1 MLVTQPNHAA
11 HPYIEHRTLI
21 QSSGPLFHFHLRYFN
36 HRFIHKWTN
45 TFSENFIPAMISH
58 SMRDKN
64 SISNK
69 DRPYISE
76 RFLRY
81 SRSTVADLESVI
93 RESCLWGTNRR
104 RFILSNNG
112 QDGPFFSTGR
122 GTSKTQTQ
130 AVKHQKIE
138 RECLY
143 LNILKKVA

>member
-1 MLVTQPNHAA
+1 MLRIHLSN
-11 HPYIEHRTLI
+11 IEPSYSRLVPGFIFIYDVLI
-21 QSSGPLFHFHLRYFN
+21 HLAKILSLLWYYTAWGTKVPFPTKKGR
-36 HRFIHKWTN
+36 
-45 TFSENFIPAMISH
+45 
-58 SMRDKN
+58 
-64 SISNK
+64 
-69 DRPYISE
+69 ISE
-76 RFLRY
+76 RYLRY

-143 LNILKKVA
+143 LNILKRVA

>member
-1 MLVTQPNHAA
+1 ML
-11 HPYIEHRTLI
+11 R
-21 QSSGPLFHFHLRYFN
+21 
-36 HRFIHKWTN
+36 IH
-45 TFSENFIPAMISH
+45 
-58 SMRDKN
+58 
-64 SISNK
+64 ISNIEPSYSRLVPCFIFIYDILIIDLYINELIHLAK
-69 DRPYISE
+69 ILSLLWYHTAWGTKVPFPTKIGRISE
-76 RFLRY
+76 RYLRY
-81 SRSTVADLESVI
+81 SRLTVADLESVI

>member
-1 MLVTQPNHAA
+1 MLRIHILVSNIEPSYSRLVPCFIFINDILIIDL
-11 HPYIEHRTLI
+11 YINELI
-21 QSSGPLFHFHLRYFN
+21 HLAKIWSLLWYHTAWGTKVPFPTKIGRISKRYL
-36 HRFIHKWTN
+36 
-45 TFSENFIPAMISH
+45 S
-58 SMRDKN
+58 
-64 SISNK
+64 
-69 DRPYISE
+69 
-76 RFLRY
+76 Y

-143 LNILKKVA
+143 LYLN

>member
-1 MLVTQPNHAA
+1 ML
-11 HPYIEHRTLI
+11 R
-21 QSSGPLFHFHLRYFN
+21 
-36 HRFIHKWTN
+36 IH
-45 TFSENFIPAMISH
+45 
-58 SMRDKN
+58 
-64 SISNK
+64 ISNIEPSYSRLVPCFIFIYDILIIDLYTHVLIPLTK
-69 DRPYISE
+69 ILSLLWYHTAWFPTKIGRISE
-76 RFLRY
+76 RYLRY

>member
-1 MLVTQPNHAA
+1 ML
-11 HPYIEHRTLI
+11 R
-21 QSSGPLFHFHLRYFN
+21 
-36 HRFIHKWTN
+36 IH
-45 TFSENFIPAMISH
+45 
-58 SMRDKN
+58 
-64 SISNK
+64 ISNIELSYSRLVPCFIFIYDILIIDLYINVLIHLAK
-69 DRPYISE
+69 ILFLLWYHTAWGTKVPFPKKIGRISE
-76 RFLRY
+76 RYLRY
-81 SRSTVADLESVI
+81 SRSTVADLESVV
-93 RESCLWGTNRR
+93 REGCLWGTNRR

>member
-1 MLVTQPNHAA
+1 
-11 HPYIEHRTLI
+11 
-21 QSSGPLFHFHLRYFN
+21 
-36 HRFIHKWTN
+36 
-45 TFSENFIPAMISH
+45 MISH
-58 SMRDKN
+58 SMRDKS

-81 SRSTVADLESVI
+81 SRLTVADLESVI
-93 RESCLWGTNRR
+93 REGCLGGTNRR

-138 RECLY
+138 RECID